1 LEAHAERIDRLYLQ
15 QTGMRFEVTSD
26 EKGPGLMLTLPLAA
40 DGEAVRVFIR
50 RKEVRY
56 YVARGGELLAVQFN
70 DDYVDR
76 GVYLLLAELAG
87 RS

>member
-1 LEAHAERIDRLYLQ
+1 
-15 QTGMRFEVTSD
+15 
-26 EKGPGLMLTLPLAA
+26 MLTLPLAA
-40 DGEAVRVFIR
+40 DGEAVRVLVR

-56 YVARGGELLAVQFN
+56 YVLRGGELLAVQFN